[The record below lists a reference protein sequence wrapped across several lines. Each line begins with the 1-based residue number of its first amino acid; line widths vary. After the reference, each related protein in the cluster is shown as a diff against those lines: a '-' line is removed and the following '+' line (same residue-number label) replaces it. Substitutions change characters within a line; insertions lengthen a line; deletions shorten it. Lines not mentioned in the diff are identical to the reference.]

1 MKGPI
6 DRYGSPRGSTTSGVL
21 RRHTEKRE
29 RCASFVSGGANW
41 VEKWVGFLGT
51 TYFTC
56 PLLLV
61 QSVMIG
67 LDCHAQERERES
79 THAQGLLAY
88 IY

>member
-1 MKGPI
+1 M
-6 DRYGSPRGSTTSGVL
+6 GVL
-21 RRHTEKRE
+21 AGLQLLAFYGETQREERE

-41 VEKWVGFLGT
+41 VGEWVGFLGT

-61 QSVMIG
+61 QSVMIDWIG
-67 LDCHAQERERES
+67 FATRKRERES